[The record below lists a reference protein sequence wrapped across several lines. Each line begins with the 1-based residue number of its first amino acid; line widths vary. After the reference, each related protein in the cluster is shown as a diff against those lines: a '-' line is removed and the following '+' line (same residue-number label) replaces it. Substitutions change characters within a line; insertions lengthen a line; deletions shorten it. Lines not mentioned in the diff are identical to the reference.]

1 MPKGVLMRSIRHLG
15 LLAVFTLV
23 LPALVSACN
32 SSSLSS
38 APSRAAASA
47 NALQD
52 ASGGDGGATGVD
64 GSGLPSAG
72 TVQGSAV
79 LGTVSVSNQIEG
91 PQRPITLT
99 VGMVDNYDWE
109 SPRPDHG
116 APEGFANVE
125 LKPGETVTRV
135 LGMNPNAGGGAPF
148 KINFGDTGASVEL
161 EQLEIPGGSW
171 KFTWGVRG
179 YLFCNHPDKVRSADY
194 RIDVRCVIN
203 EDGSAA
209 TEIAIRR

>member
-1 MPKGVLMRSIRHLG
+1 M
-15 LLAVFTLV
+15 
-23 LPALVSACN
+23 
-32 SSSLSS
+32 
-38 APSRAAASA
+38 
-47 NALQD
+47 
-52 ASGGDGGATGVD
+52 
-64 GSGLPSAG
+64 
-72 TVQGSAV
+72 

-135 LGMNPNAGGGAPF
+135 LGMNPNARGGAPF

-161 EQLEIPGGSW
+161 ERLEIPGGSW

-194 RIDVRCVIN
+194 QIDVRCVIN